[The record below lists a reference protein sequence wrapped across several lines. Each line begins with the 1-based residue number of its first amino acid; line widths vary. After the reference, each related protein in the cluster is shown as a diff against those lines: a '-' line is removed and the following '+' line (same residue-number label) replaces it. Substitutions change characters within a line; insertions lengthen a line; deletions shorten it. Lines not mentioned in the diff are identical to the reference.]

1 MLVFAPATR
10 CGRCAAVSA
19 VIVLRCRANKMTETL
34 VRQLLSTRLPSN
46 CSALCLR
53 WDVDLKSLRAKS
65 RTHLLF
71 LDRRKQSGSKHIS
84 AEESCKITRL
94 QCLALVSLFVLPEFA
109 GTATKQRA
117 TWQLCSGSCFLWQIW
132 CCGDNAGRR
141 LVAGELNRVA
151 NTTN

>member
-1 MLVFAPATR
+1 MFVSFRPCTR

-19 VIVLRCRANKMTETL
+19 VIVLRCRANKMTETWCGSCSPL
-34 VRQLLSTRLPSN
+34 APPSN

-65 RTHLLF
+65 RTQLLF

-84 AEESCKITRL
+84 ANGSCEMTRL
-94 QCLALVSLFVLPEFA
+94 QCLAPVSLFVLPEF
-109 GTATKQRA
+109 ATKQRA

-132 CCGDNAGRR
+132 CCGDIAGRR